1 MYKYEEEYQKVVQ
14 TSKDILDSAKAQ
26 YKEMSKRYNEE
37 TLQAEAGALLNITN
51 NKLLEIKANFI
62 EQAQEG
68 LQTNKN
74 TILER
79 RELVQQAKTTQ
90 DKILQELE
98 KANTIKQLE
107 AQLILASTTGE
118 LLDILNNIT
127 DPKVF
132 AVIQAIAYTLVDKE
146 GKTLIKNK
154 KYVDPQLST
163 IEQAILEIQYMD
175 RDFLSPLL
183 PMGVDSV
190 ESYVTGANISDYY
203 FGKGGNK

>member
-1 MYKYEEEYQKVVQ
+1 MKYNYNEEYNKVVQ
-14 TSKDILDSAKAQ
+14 TSKDILDQAKDQ
-26 YKEMSKRYNEE
+26 YKGMEKKYNKE

-62 EQAQEG
+62 AEAQEG
-68 LQTNKN
+68 LQANKN

-98 KANTIKQLE
+98 KANTIQQLE
-107 AQLILASTTGE
+107 SQLVLASNTGE
-118 LLDILNNIT
+118 LLDILDSIT
-127 DPKVF
+127 DPSVF
-132 AVIQAIAYTLVDKE
+132 AVIQAKAYTLVDKE

-154 KYVDPQLST
+154 KYVDPELST
-163 IEQAILEIQYMD
+163 IEQAMAQVKYMD

-190 ESYVTGANISDYY
+190 ETYVTGVDMSNFF
-203 FGKGGNK
+203 FGGVE

>member
-1 MYKYEEEYQKVVQ
+1 MEYNYNEEYNKVVQ

-68 LQTNKN
+68 LEANKK

-98 KANTIKQLE
+98 KANTIQQLE
-107 AQLILASTTGE
+107 SQLILATTTGE

-127 DPKVF
+127 DPTVF
-132 AVIQAIAYTLVDKE
+132 AVIQAKAYKLVDKE
-146 GKTLIKNK
+146 GKVLIKNK
-154 KYVDPQLST
+154 KYVDPQLSA
-163 IEQAILEIQYMD
+163 IEQAMAQVQYMD
-175 RDFLSPLL
+175 SDFLSPVL
-183 PMGVDSV
+183 PMGVDSM
-190 ESYVTGANISDYY
+190 ETYVTGTNISDYY
-203 FGKGGNK
+203 FGGVK